1 DELLIAVARRLR
13 AAVRPPDI
21 LARFAGDEFLVLADD
36 LRSLDDLTQL
46 AERLM
51 SLDRPFLIAARRL
64 RVTASIGV
72 AHSADAQDPAEDML
86 RKADAAM
93 YLAKQRGRNRVEVF
107 GQLRSEHAAA

>member
-1 DELLIAVARRLR
+1 M
-13 AAVRPPDI
+13 RPPDI

-51 SLDRPFLIAARRL
+51 TCLDRPFLIAARRL

-107 GQLRSEHAAA
+107 GQLQSEHAAA